1 MVPYLLTG
9 LSVLVAGIIHWHAPR
24 TFWKATVMSTAVILL
39 LSVAALY
46 IFQAAGMLNTETSG
60 QAPDLTSYLMYITAL
75 VSFFGLLVSVF
86 VGWFLRV
93 VRN

>member
-9 LSVLVAGIIHWHAPR
+9 LSVLVAGVIHWHSPR
-24 TFWKATVMSTAVILL
+24 TFWKATLMSTAVILL

-46 IFQAAGMLNTETSG
+46 IFQAAGMLNTGSAGKTPE
-60 QAPDLTSYLMYITAL
+60 LTGYLMYITAL

>member
-9 LSVLVAGIIHWHAPR
+9 LSVLVAGIIHWNAPR
-24 TFWKATVMSTAVILL
+24 TFWKATLMSTAVILL

-46 IFQAAGMLNTETSG
+46 IFQASGMLTAPKSG
-60 QAPDLTSYLMYITAL
+60 EEPDLTSYLMYITAL

-86 VGWFLRV
+86 VGWFLQV
-93 VRN
+93 VRA